1 MTLFRFTQ
9 FVAIAALATIWV
21 ACATP
26 APNDDEEDGR
36 SGTADARA
44 ERDIG
49 GNETNDVGATRDVGF
64 VTDTGGSDAVAD
76 DASAPDAD
84 APDAG
89 TPDAGTPDTGTPDA
103 GTPDVGTPD
112 AGTPDAGTPDAGT
125 PDAGTPDT
133 GTPDTGTPDAGV
145 PEICN
150 NRMDDDRDGRVD
162 CDDTDCSADPA
173 CVPVAFEICTN
184 RIDDDG
190 DGRVDCDDA
199 DCAGDPSC
207 VTTAFEVCN
216 NRIDDDGDG
225 RVDCDDADC
234 SADPACIPAGFEICT
249 NGIDDDG
256 DGRVDCDDADCSAE
270 PTCSTT
276 GGDACADALVA
287 TLGTNTGAVRG
298 EASTLSSAFCGGSG
312 PEQVWTFVAPESRTY
327 CAQTAGSSFDT
338 VLYVRTVCD
347 QPASEETCN
356 DDASGLQSEVEFRA
370 LAGETLSVIVDA
382 FNPGTNGTI
391 SLTITNEPCSI
402 VVADPEICD
411 DSIDNDR
418 DFFTDCRDS
427 DCDDDP
433 ACQEICDDGSDNDG
447 DFATD
452 CSDSDCADDP
462 ACRPG
467 GTVCEDA
474 LTAEV
479 GTQLGDVGTG
489 RSRMSGTCGG
499 SGGPEQAWSFTARRA
514 GAYCV
519 DTFGSGF
526 DTVLYARNTCE
537 TSSSQIACDDD
548 TDGPQSQLE
557 LTLAIGQRI
566 TLFVDAY
573 SSSPTITGYGLNIFE
588 GTCNEAYPEI
598 CDDGTDNDGDFDTDC
613 YDDDCA
619 DAPNCQEICDD
630 DIDNDRDFRWDCND
644 PDCEGDP
651 ACTELVCDD
660 GVDNDD
666 DFWTD
671 CADDDCDDD
680 PACQPFTCASPLTFS
695 GFGTLSGDASNGE
708 SALSGSCGG
717 NGREA
722 VIAWTPTTSGP
733 VCVDT
738 VGSSYDTV
746 LYARETCTSTGSQL
760 ACSDDAPGIS
770 PRSAITL
777 EASAGTTIY
786 VVVDAFSF
794 GAGSTFDVNFAAGD
808 CGP

>member
-89 TPDAGTPDTGTPDA
+89 TPDAGTPDTG
-103 GTPDVGTPD
+103 
-112 AGTPDAGTPDAGT
+112 
-125 PDAGTPDT
+125 
-133 GTPDTGTPDAGV
+133 V

-184 RIDDDG
+184 R
-190 DGRVDCDDA
+190 
-199 DCAGDPSC
+199 
-207 VTTAFEVCN
+207 
-216 NRIDDDGDG
+216 
-225 RVDCDDADC
+225 
-234 SADPACIPAGFEICT
+234 
-249 NGIDDDG
+249 IDDDG

-427 DCDDDP
+427 DCDDDPACQEICDDGSDNDGDFATDCRDSDCADDP

>member
-1 MTLFRFTQ
+1 MKLLRLSHRTL
-9 FVAIAALATIWV
+9 VAAITTACV

-26 APNDDEEDGR
+26 APNDDEEEGR
-36 SGTADARA
+36 TGAADARS

-49 GNETNDVGATRDVGF
+49 STPIPDASASLDA
-64 VTDTGGSDAVAD
+64 GSPRD
-76 DASAPDAD
+76 DASGADAVLPDAD
-84 APDAG
+84 PPDADGTPADTGTPDAGAPDTSTPDAG
-89 TPDAGTPDTGTPDA
+89 TPDTGTPDAGAPDAGTPDTGTPDA
-103 GTPDVGTPD
+103 GTPDTS
-112 AGTPDAGTPDAGT
+112 T
-125 PDAGTPDT
+125 
-133 GTPDTGTPDAGV
+133 

-150 NRMDDDRDGRVD
+150 NRTDDDGDSRVD
-162 CDDTDCSADPA
+162 CDDDDCADDPA
-173 CVPVAFEICTN
+173 CTTTAFEVCNN
-184 RIDDDG
+184 RLDDDG

-216 NRIDDDGDG
+216 NRLDDDGDG
-225 RVDCDDADC
+225 RVDCDDTDC
-234 SADPACIPAGFEICT
+234 VADPACG
-249 NGIDDDG
+249 
-256 DGRVDCDDADCSAE
+256 
-270 PTCSTT
+270 TT

-287 TLGTNTGAVRG
+287 TLGTNTGALRG
-298 EASTLSSAFCGGSG
+298 QPSSLFSPLCGGNG

-347 QPASEETCN
+347 APGSEETCN
-356 DDASGLQSEVEFRA
+356 DDTGGLQSEVEFRA

-411 DSIDNDR
+411 DGIDNDR
-418 DFFTDCRDS
+418 DFFTDCRDT

-433 ACQEICDDGSDNDG
+433 ACQEICDDGVDNDG
-447 DFATD
+447 DFSADCRDPDCDGDPACQEICDDGVDNDGDFSAD

-462 ACRPG
+462 NCRPG

-474 LTAEV
+474 LTAVV

-537 TSSSQIACDDD
+537 TSSTQFACDDD

-573 SSSPTITGYGLNIFE
+573 SSSPAITGYGLNIFE
-588 GTCNEAYPEI
+588 GTCAEAYPEI

-651 ACTELVCDD
+651 ACNELVCDD

-680 PACQPFTCASPLTFS
+680 PACQPFTCATPLSYS
-695 GFGTLSGDASNGE
+695 GFGTLSGDASNGDTT
-708 SALSGSCGG
+708 LNGTCGG

-722 VIAWTPTTSGP
+722 VIAWTPTASGT
-733 VCVDT
+733 VCIDT
-738 VGSSYDTV
+738 QGSTYDTV
-746 LYARETCTSTGSQL
+746 LYARSTCTSSSSQL
-760 ACSDDAPGIS
+760 ACNDDAPGIS
-770 PRSAITL
+770 PRSEIAFDAT
-777 EASAGTTIY
+777 AGVPVY
-786 VVVDAFSF
+786 VVVDAYSFSSG
-794 GAGSTFDVNFAAGD
+794 GAFEVNFRPGD

>member
-1 MTLFRFTQ
+1 MKLLRLSHRTL
-9 FVAIAALATIWV
+9 VAAITTACV

-26 APNDDEEDGR
+26 APNDDEEEGR
-36 SGTADARA
+36 TGAADARS

-49 GNETNDVGATRDVGF
+49 STPIPDASASLDA
-64 VTDTGGSDAVAD
+64 GSPRD
-76 DASAPDAD
+76 DASGADAVLPDAD
-84 APDAG
+84 PPDADGTPADTGTPDAG
-89 TPDAGTPDTGTPDA
+89 APDTSTPDAGTPDTGTPDA
-103 GTPDVGTPD
+103 GAPDAGTPD
-112 AGTPDAGTPDAGT
+112 TGTPDAGTPDAGT

-133 GTPDTGTPDAGV
+133 ST

-150 NRMDDDRDGRVD
+150 NRTDDDGDSRVD
-162 CDDTDCSADPA
+162 CDDVDCADDPA
-173 CVPVAFEICTN
+173 CTTTAFEVCNN
-184 RIDDDG
+184 RLDDDG

-216 NRIDDDGDG
+216 NRLDDDGDG
-225 RVDCDDADC
+225 RVDCDDTDC
-234 SADPACIPAGFEICT
+234 VADPACG
-249 NGIDDDG
+249 
-256 DGRVDCDDADCSAE
+256 
-270 PTCSTT
+270 TT

-287 TLGTNTGAVRG
+287 TLGTNTGALRG
-298 EASTLSSAFCGGSG
+298 QPSSLSSPLCGGNG

-347 QPASEETCN
+347 APGSEETCN
-356 DDASGLQSEVEFRA
+356 DDTGGLQSEVEFRA

-382 FNPGTNGTI
+382 FIPGTNGTI

-411 DSIDNDR
+411 DGIDNDR
-418 DFFTDCRDS
+418 DFFTDCRDT

-433 ACQEICDDGSDNDG
+433 ACQEICDDGVDNDG
-447 DFATD
+447 DFSAD

-462 ACRPG
+462 NCRPG

-474 LTAEV
+474 LTAVV

-537 TSSSQIACDDD
+537 TSSTQFACDDD

-573 SSSPTITGYGLNIFE
+573 SSSPAITGYGLNIFE
-588 GTCNEAYPEI
+588 GTCAEAYPEI

-651 ACTELVCDD
+651 ACNELVCDD

-680 PACQPFTCASPLTFS
+680 PACQPFTCATPLSYS
-695 GFGTLSGDASNGE
+695 GFGTLSGDASNGDTT
-708 SALSGSCGG
+708 LNGTCGG

-722 VIAWTPTTSGP
+722 VIAWTPTASGT
-733 VCVDT
+733 VCIDT
-738 VGSSYDTV
+738 QGSTYDTV
-746 LYARETCTSTGSQL
+746 LYARSTCTSSSSQL
-760 ACSDDAPGIS
+760 ACNDDAPGIS
-770 PRSAITL
+770 PRSEIAFDAT
-777 EASAGTTIY
+777 AGVPVY
-786 VVVDAFSF
+786 VVVDAYSFSSG
-794 GAGSTFDVNFAAGD
+794 GAFEVNFRPGD